1 MSYMSDLIFNC
12 RNVLK
17 CPFICRFCLT
27 GLMLFLLSSEFVSGQ
42 KKHAESVKEAVEY
55 LEDRGEVFLRFP
67 VSEKAQISGLSNI
80 ISVDRSDGNFI
91 YVYASPKGFD
101 SLVSKN
107 LTFSVET
114 PPSLKIKAVHDE
126 GEFPGEWNRY
136 PSYDEYVAFIQKL
149 AGSFPEICRL
159 DTIGFSVNN
168 RVIMALKISDQALT
182 DEPEPCF
189 LYTSSIHGDEPGGF
203 FLLLRF
209 ADWLLNGYG
218 TDLRITD
225 LVNNLQIWI
234 NPLSNPDG
242 AYFLGN
248 ESIYGA
254 KRFNINNIDLNRNFP
269 DPEEGPHPD
278 GEEYQPENLAMMKF
292 MESRHFVLSA
302 NLHGGAELVNY
313 PWDTWEKFHP
323 DDDWYRFISRQYAD
337 TAHQFRNLYL
347 TDMVNG
353 ITNGYAWYSIAGGR
367 QDYVNYFL
375 NGREVTLELSRDKIP
390 PADTLSWLWEY
401 NRRSLFNYMEQ
412 TLFGITGT
420 VTDRMTSKPIRS
432 KIEIPGHDSLNSY
445 VWSDSISGKF
455 SRMIKEGLYDLRISA
470 SGYKDTLITSV
481 SVTDYNTTFLNI
493 SLAPV
498 YSDVN
503 GNKGTEIR
511 ITNPFAG
518 DLKILITAAVQEN
531 IIVDLFDIGGRK
543 VVQPFTVNSVVGE
556 NILVIDSGSLGP
568 GLYILKIYSPTI
580 AHKSIV
586 VKTE

>member
-1 MSYMSDLIFNC
+1 
-12 RNVLK
+12 
-17 CPFICRFCLT
+17 
-27 GLMLFLLSSEFVSGQ
+27 
-42 KKHAESVKEAVEY
+42 
-55 LEDRGEVFLRFP
+55 
-67 VSEKAQISGLSNI
+67 
-80 ISVDRSDGNFI
+80 
-91 YVYASPKGFD
+91 
-101 SLVSKN
+101 
-107 LTFSVET
+107 
-114 PPSLKIKAVHDE
+114 
-126 GEFPGEWNRY
+126 
-136 PSYDEYVAFIQKL
+136 
-149 AGSFPEICRL
+149 
-159 DTIGFSVNN
+159 
-168 RVIMALKISDQALT
+168 
-182 DEPEPCF
+182 
-189 LYTSSIHGDEPGGF
+189 
-203 FLLLRF
+203 
-209 ADWLLNGYG
+209 
-218 TDLRITD
+218 
-225 LVNNLQIWI
+225 
-234 NPLSNPDG
+234 
-242 AYFLGN
+242 
-248 ESIYGA
+248 
-254 KRFNINNIDLNRNFP
+254 
-269 DPEEGPHPD
+269 
-278 GEEYQPENLAMMKF
+278 
-292 MESRHFVLSA
+292 
-302 NLHGGAELVNY
+302 
-313 PWDTWEKFHP
+313 
-323 DDDWYRFISRQYAD
+323 
-337 TAHQFRNLYL
+337 
-347 TDMVNG
+347 MVNG

-390 PADTLSWLWEY
+390 QADTLSWLWEY

-493 SLAPV
+493 SLAPA

-518 DLKILITAAVQEN
+518 DLKIFITAAVQEN

-586 VKTE
+586 VKTEYFGVKILKLYLQCWVNYPI